1 MPEDRQPARSVLRD
15 LGVRPIVNAAGPR
28 TLFGGARLSPAVVHA
43 MVEVSGLQLDLLEL
57 NRLVNARLAELTR
70 NEAAMVCGGA
80 AAGLLL
86 AVAAVIAADP
96 VDLERLPARPPRRC
110 EIAVHRGH
118 RMPLD
123 RAVELTG
130 ARVVEFGNSIKT
142 RPEELLAV
150 LGDATAAILYYA
162 GDHYRPSAVEL
173 PQVLEIAHE
182 RGIPVIVD
190 AANELPPVANLWHLT
205 RDLGVDLVIF
215 SGSKDLSGP
224 QSSGLLVGRRDL
236 VERAGQAAFPN
247 PQVGRLAKA
256 GKEDLVGFLVAVEE
270 YVAAD
275 HNGRW
280 ISAKETVEGWRR
292 TLDGYAGVRARVY
305 EGESFPQLIFEPTA
319 PCTIDSTTLHDS
331 LRAGE
336 PSIAVGVKQ
345 GTNLVMITSQSLAEG
360 DAAVVI
366 DRITALLEAHG
377 AVRKANA

>member
-1 MPEDRQPARSVLRD
+1 LYENRSILRD
-15 LGVRPIVNAAGPR
+15 LGLRPVINAAGPR
-28 TLFGGARLSPAVVHA
+28 TLFGGARLSPGVVAA
-43 MVEVSGLQLDLLEL
+43 MVEVSALQLDLLEL

-70 NEAAMVCGGA
+70 NEDAMVCGGA

-86 AVAAVIAADP
+86 AVAAAIAADP
-96 VDLERLPARPPRRC
+96 VDLERLPGRPPRRC

-150 LGDATAAILYYA
+150 LGDATAAILYYE
-162 GDHYRPSAVEL
+162 GDHYRRAAIEL
-173 PQVLEIAHE
+173 AEVVAIAHE

-190 AANELPPVANLWHLT
+190 AANELPPVSNLWHFS
-205 RDLGVDLVIF
+205 RDLGVDLVLF

-224 QSSGLLVGRRDL
+224 QSSGLIVGRRDL
-236 VERAGQAAFPN
+236 VERARRAAFPN

-270 YVAAD
+270 YLAAD
-275 HNGRW
+275 HSGRLAR
-280 ISAKETVEGWRR
+280 AKQTVEGWRE
-292 TLDGYAGVRARVY
+292 TLDGYDGVRTRVY
-305 EGESFPQLIFEPTA
+305 EGESFPQLIFEPVA
-319 PCTIDSTTLHDS
+319 PCTIDSMALDDQ

-345 GTNLVMITSQSLAEG
+345 GTNLVMITSPSLGEG
-360 DAAVVI
+360 EAGIVI
-366 DRITALLEAHG
+366 DRIAALLEKHG
-377 AVRKANA
+377 AVRKADA